1 MIKPGSK
8 IAWTPEA
15 RKNPVIGTVR
25 KITGNEARVDDGD
38 PENPDLRS
46 NGFRVAAIV
55 RLSDLTEIT

>member
-8 IAWTPEA
+8 IAWTPST
-15 RKNPVIGTVR
+15 RKIHVIGTVR
-25 KITGNEARVDDGD
+25 RITGNEARVDDGD

-46 NGFRVAAIV
+46 NGFHVAAIV

>member
-1 MIKPGSK
+1 MINPGSK
-8 IAWTPEA
+8 IAWTPET
-15 RKNPVIGTVR
+15 RKKPVIGTVR

>member
-8 IAWTPEA
+8 IAWIPAT
-15 RKNPVIGTVR
+15 RKTHVLGTVR

-46 NGFRVAAIV
+46 NGFHVAAIV
-55 RLSDLTEIT
+55 RLSDLTEVT